1 MNFRLPFVAIL
12 LTLACIK
19 PHKAEDF
26 GYAPQSIKHALV
38 PQEIDVLEPENA
50 TILKFHSQPDED
62 GAILVISFCI
72 HSISGV
78 DPRTWPVHIVDVTEM
93 KPKPD
98 LNFKTTPDQ
107 EGESL

>member
-1 MNFRLPFVAIL
+1 MNFRLPVVAIL

-26 GYAPQSIKHALV
+26 SYAPQPIKHVLPA
-38 PQEIDVLEPENA
+38 QEIDVLEPENA

-62 GAILVISFCI
+62 GSVLVISLCV

-98 LNFKTTPDQ
+98 LKFKTAPDQ
-107 EGESL
+107 EGEPL